1 MRGLTFCSTS
11 RRAMAMAAGVALLAT
26 TSAACSDAVTEPKPV
41 VNVPAAASGIILP
54 QLKYAVVNVI
64 DVWGDPITEN
74 TAVRFFTSPTD
85 SIQVVDNASQD
96 LDPTIGKLKVV
107 LTNSASYKA
116 CAWGW
121 TVNYMADASSQV
133 YPRCSTAVAAGGT
146 VHFAN
151 VYMRRKP
158 RIAFYAQAKNG
169 TLLPGAAVHM
179 TMPNGFPSVTTT
191 DGVQSPGWD
200 YDGAVNGVI
209 LVKSAAGAG
218 VHSWCETVAPVG
230 YALASPSCGTLAAQ
244 YEGEYAIVLNHK
256 AL

>member
-1 MRGLTFCSTS
+1 MRGLTFSSTS
-11 RRAMAMAAGVALLAT
+11 RRAMAAGFALLVT

-54 QLKYAVVNVI
+54 QLKYALVNVV
-64 DVWGDPITEN
+64 DVWGNPITEN

-85 SIQVVDNASQD
+85 SVQVIDNAPQD

-107 LTNSASYKA
+107 LTSSASYKA

-121 TVNYMADASSQV
+121 TINYMHDASSQV
-133 YPRCSTAVAAGGT
+133 YPRCSTAVAVGGT
-146 VHFAN
+146 VHFGN

-158 RIAFYAQAKNG
+158 RIAFYTQAKNG
-169 TLLPGAAVHM
+169 TLLPGAAVTM

-200 YDGAVNGVI
+200 YDGAANGVI
-209 LVKSAAGAG
+209 QFKSAAGAG

-230 YALASPSCGTLAAQ
+230 YALASPSCGTLTAQ
-244 YEGEYAIVLNHK
+244 FEGEYAIVLKHK